1 MMQRKLL
8 VCVLNLVRIAS
19 LQLAL
24 QRNRGVLM
32 SYYGR
37 RAKSYAE
44 NDLGDRDDQEPD
56 DVTQTVSCVLTLE
69 SQADSL
75 RYILTST

>member
-24 QRNRGVLM
+24 QRNRGSPNELLRETCEKLRGKM
-32 SYYGR
+32 IWETETI
-37 RAKSYAE
+37 RA
-44 NDLGDRDDQEPD
+44 R
-56 DVTQTVSCVLTLE
+56 
-69 SQADSL
+69 
-75 RYILTST
+75 